1 MVTAGWTSSNK
12 WSNICADGL
21 ERWKQSKF
29 NIVTNRFGSFV
40 RWRCD
45 AGSMGTTSQNT
56 WVA

>member
-12 WSNICADGL
+12 WSNIV
-21 ERWKQSKF
+21 ERWKQSRF

-40 RWRCD
+40 RCD